1 MARPML
7 QAWSSRTTGWM
18 SLTVIAVSM
27 VAAGWLVGLLSSGGA
42 EAQSR
47 TPATAGLLAVI
58 DVHEVARQLGERD
71 RLQVVLDAKQQE
83 FQDRLTLL
91 QQGYTEQYEA
101 RRDAIGTPASAE
113 QQRELE
119 QLSLSLNTQIL
130 QEREAAKVEYNQ
142 FQLEL
147 EEKFAERL
155 RPYAL
160 QIATAQGFSV
170 VVRRERVFAMAE
182 GVDITTSVIAE
193 LKRIPEFTGG
203 SPFVPARRPTVGVS
217 QPSGGQFN
225 PDNQRR

>member
-27 VAAGWLVGLLSSGGA
+27 VAAGWLVGVLSSGGA
-42 EAQSR
+42 QAQSR

-130 QEREAAKVEYNQ
+130 EPRSRQGRVQPVPTRTGRE
-142 FQLEL
+142 
-147 EEKFAERL
+147 
-155 RPYAL
+155 
-160 QIATAQGFSV
+160 
-170 VVRRERVFAMAE
+170 VRRT
-182 GVDITTSVIAE
+182 I
-193 LKRIPEFTGG
+193 
-203 SPFVPARRPTVGVS
+203 VPMPCKSRRPKAFRSSCGANASSRWLKESTS
-217 QPSGGQFN
+217 P
-225 PDNQRR
+225 PA